1 MAPLDPSNTERVKY
15 TYQNSVN
22 EHSIVFRVVTGTPT
36 AQVDTVFQTILSN
49 VGIGCMASTIT
60 GVDRAL
66 IGSNVYNPVG
76 DSTLLGDSFGSG
88 AGNPLQDA
96 ESIGFVGRGSD
107 GRRSRLF
114 LFGFGSAD
122 TNFRI
127 LPSENPNVGNVVSLL
142 NDPDTP
148 LLTISGTA
156 PVFNEYANINFNDHW
171 VKDARG

>member
-1 MAPLDPSNTERVKY
+1 MSRPWL
-15 TYQNSVN
+15 
-22 EHSIVFRVVTGTPT
+22 VTGAHGQLGT
-36 AQVDTVFQTILSN
+36 ALCAHLAAAGWMLLAPDSFVHA
-49 VGIGCMASTIT
+49 IG
-60 GVDRAL
+60 
-66 IGSNVYNPVG
+66 PVG
-76 DSTLLGDSFGSG
+76 GEVLILTE
-88 AGNPLQDA
+88 LQVR
-96 ESIGFVGRGSD
+96 ED
-107 GRRSRLF
+107 GWT